1 MLSFTHHHV
10 IPKSS
15 KICGW
20 VNSGQWQYTEILK
33 KAPKSVSKKVLALS
47 YHFFFYVGLL
57 Q

>member
-1 MLSFTHHHV
+1 MLSFTHHV